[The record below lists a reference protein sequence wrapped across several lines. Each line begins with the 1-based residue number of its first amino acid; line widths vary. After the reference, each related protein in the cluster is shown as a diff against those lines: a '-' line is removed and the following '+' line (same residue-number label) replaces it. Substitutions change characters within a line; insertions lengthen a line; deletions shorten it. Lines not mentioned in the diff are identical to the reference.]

1 MIRAII
7 EVLKGL
13 QIKEQLVLWEA
24 PKKSHTHEKKNPQNS
39 GNDFTMGLTKMPD
52 GQ

>member
-1 MIRAII
+1 MP
-7 EVLKGL
+7 VL
-13 QIKEQLVLWEA
+13 QIKEQLVLWET

-39 GNDFTMGLTKMPD
+39 GHDFTMGLKKMPD